1 VAEAA
6 QAPLR
11 TGWIGDT
18 SWATWSAIQLARIPN
33 AARSRAAERERQ
45 ALQKPPIGLMRS
57 DDADF
62 RAAARKVAASAPR
75 QFGRLNEVL
84 LRGQFVLRGDD
95 IATLDELVR
104 EAVRIAAQGF
114 ARPGSPTADIA
125 ALEAR
130 LDYAEDFLKRRE
142 GELAR
147 RRYARGLL
155 GGVILTILALGLI
168 GGGGAAVITLWR
180 GGPIPPEQADALRDV
195 LVAVGAGAA
204 GACVSVLLR
213 MHKLTDLPIEVAAGG
228 AARYRIFLGWFFA
241 AAVVFLLKSG
251 ILAATVFTI
260 PDGRVESWFFWGSV
274 GFLAGF
280 NERWATNL
288 ISRTPRDGAETAP
301 SAARVPGSGA
311 AASPAGD
318 TAVGRA
324 K

>member
-1 VAEAA
+1 MADAA
-6 QAPLR
+6 QAPSGTR
-11 TGWIGDT
+11 WIGDT
-18 SWATWSAIQLARIPN
+18 SWATWLTIQVARIPN
-33 AARSRAAERERQ
+33 TARSRAAERER
-45 ALQKPPIGLMRS
+45 AGVKEPATGLLRS

-75 QFGRLNEVL
+75 QFGRLDEVL
-84 LRGQFVLRGDD
+84 LRGRFVLRGDD
-95 IATLDELVR
+95 IATLDELVH
-104 EAVRIAAQGF
+104 EAVRIAAHGF
-114 ARPGSPTADIA
+114 ARPGSSASDIA
-125 ALEAR
+125 ALDAR
-130 LDYAEDFLKRRE
+130 LVYAEDFLKRRE
-142 GELAR
+142 GEIAR

-155 GGVILTILALGLI
+155 SGVILTFVALGVI
-168 GGGGAAVITLWR
+168 AGGGAAVITLWR

-213 MHKLTDLPIEVAAGG
+213 MHKLNDLPIEVAAGG

-251 ILAATVFTI
+251 ILAATVFVI

-288 ISRTPRDGAETAP
+288 ISRSPRDGAETPPATGK
-301 SAARVPGSGA
+301 ASGA
-311 AASPAGD
+311 ATPPAGGSAGGHE
-318 TAVGRA
+318 T
-324 K
+324 